1 MLRRLASPLLV
12 PSLALGT
19 FLAALAPAAHA
30 QDAMVHAADSLLRA
44 GQVFRAETLYY
55 VAVRRDPRSPEARLA
70 LGRYLAAR
78 GASKIGATLLEEARF
93 FGGDPAQVAREL
105 APVYARMG
113 DWRALAQ
120 LPSSPLNAAERQRA
134 EWLRASPPSHL
145 GPDSAVVPYVADG
158 EGLGRIAIRIG
169 SDSIDAVIDP
179 SVRGLVLDSA
189 WMRRP
194 GVKVFGSSNART
206 IGVVPAVRMGTLALT
221 NVSVAFGATGGARRA
236 RIGLDVLG
244 DFMPTFDGGSRRLVL
259 RRGGRAPMGGVR
271 VATLALPTGVW
282 LVRDGGVVPLAS
294 ETGRAVTG
302 VAPWTLVARRG
313 EIVVGR

>member
-1 MLRRLASPLLV
+1 
-12 PSLALGT
+12 
-19 FLAALAPAAHA
+19 
-30 QDAMVHAADSLLRA
+30 MVRAADSLLRA
-44 GQVFRAETLYY
+44 GHVFRAETLYY

-105 APVYARMG
+105 APVYARIG

-120 LPSSPLNAAERQRA
+120 LPSSPLNSAERARA
-134 EWLRASPPSHL
+134 EWLRGSPPSHL
-145 GPDSAVVPYVADG
+145 GPDSVVVPYLADN
-158 EGLGRIAIRIG
+158 EGLGVMTVRVG
-169 SDSIDAVIDP
+169 SDSVEAVIDP

-194 GVKVFGSSNART
+194 GIKLFGANGGGRGV
-206 IGVVPAVRMGTLALT
+206 GVVPTVRVGSLALT
-221 NVSVAFGATGGARRA
+221 NVSATFGGTGGARRA
-236 RIGLDVLG
+236 RVGLDVLG
-244 DFMPTFDGGSRRLVL
+244 EFMPTFDAGSRRLVL

-294 ETGRAVTG
+294 ETGRALTG
-302 VAPWTLVARRG
+302 TAPWTLVARRG

>member
-1 MLRRLASPLLV
+1 MRRRPLL
-12 PSLALGT
+12 LALS
-19 FLAALAPAAHA
+19 FVVLAPAARA
-30 QDAMVHAADSLLRA
+30 QDATVRAADSLLRA

-55 VAVRRDPRSPEARLA
+55 VAVRREPRNPAARLA

-78 GASKIGATLLEEARF
+78 GANKIGATLLEEARF

-120 LPSSPLNAAERQRA
+120 LPASPLGAAEKARA

-145 GPDSAVVPYVADG
+145 GPDSVVVPYIADG
-158 EGLGRIAIRIG
+158 DGLGRIALRIG
-169 SDSIDAVIDP
+169 PDSVEATIDP
-179 SVRGLVLDSA
+179 TVRGLVLDSA

-194 GVKVFGSSNART
+194 GIKVFGGSARSV
-206 IGVVPAVRMGTLALT
+206 GVVPTVKIDALAMT
-221 NVSVAFGATGGARRA
+221 NVATSFGTTGGTRKA

-244 DFMPTFDGGSRRLVL
+244 DFTPTFDATAHRAVL
-259 RRGGRAPMGGVR
+259 RRGGRGPVRGER
-271 VATLALPTGVW
+271 VATLALPSGVW
-282 LVRDGGVVPLAS
+282 LVRSGSVVPLAS
-294 ETGRAVTG
+294 ETARAVTSA
-302 VAPWTLVARRG
+302 APWTFVARRG

>member
-1 MLRRLASPLLV
+1 MRRRLLL
-12 PSLALGT
+12 LALS
-19 FLAALAPAAHA
+19 FAVLAPAVRA
-30 QDAMVHAADSLLRA
+30 QDATVRAADSLLRA

-55 VAVRRDPRSPEARLA
+55 VAVRREPRNPAARLA

-78 GASKIGATLLEEARF
+78 GANKIGATLLEEARF

-134 EWLRASPPSHL
+134 EWLRAAPPSHL
-145 GPDSAVVPYVADG
+145 GPDSVVVPYLPDG
-158 EGLGRIAIRIG
+158 DGLGRIALRIG
-169 SDSIDAVIDP
+169 PDSVEATIDP
-179 SVRGLVLDSA
+179 TVRGLVLDSA

-194 GVKVFGSSNART
+194 GIKVFGGSSRSV
-206 IGVVPAVRMGTLALT
+206 GVVPTVKIDALAMT
-221 NVSVAFGATGGARRA
+221 NVATSFAATGGTRKA

-244 DFMPTFDGGSRRLVL
+244 DFTPTFDAAARRAVL
-259 RRGGRAPMGGVR
+259 RRGGRAPMRGER
-271 VATLALPTGVW
+271 VATLALPSGVW
-282 LVRDGGVVPLAS
+282 LVRAGSVVPLAS
-294 ETGRAVTG
+294 ETARAVTSA
-302 VAPWTLVARRG
+302 APWTFVARRG

>member
-1 MLRRLASPLLV
+1 MMHRFLAPA
-12 PSLALGT
+12 LALVL
-19 FLAALAPAAHA
+19 LAGAPCAAHA
-30 QDAMVHAADSLLRA
+30 QDAMVRTADSLLRA

-55 VAVRRDPRSPEARLA
+55 VAVRRAPRSPVARLA

-113 DWRALAQ
+113 DWRALAS
-120 LPSSPLNAAERQRA
+120 LPSSPLAPAERARA
-134 EWLRASPPSHL
+134 EWLRAAPPSHL
-145 GPDSAVVPYVADG
+145 GPDSVVVTYLADAD
-158 EGLGRIAIRIG
+158 GLGRIAIRIG
-169 SDSIDAVIDP
+169 ADSIEATVDP

-194 GVKVFGSSNART
+194 GIKVFAGTGRGVA
-206 IGVVPAVRMGTLALT
+206 VVPTVKLDALTLT
-221 NVSVAFGATGGARRA
+221 NVSTTFGTTGGMRRA

-244 DFMPTFDGGSRRLVL
+244 DFTPTFDAAGRRATF
-259 RRGGRAPMGGVR
+259 RRGGRGPAGGER
-271 VATLALPTGVW
+271 VATLALPTGLW
-282 LVRDGGVVPLAS
+282 LVRAGGVVPLAS
-294 ETGRAVTG
+294 ETGRAVTSA
-302 VAPWTLVARRG
+302 APWTFVARRG